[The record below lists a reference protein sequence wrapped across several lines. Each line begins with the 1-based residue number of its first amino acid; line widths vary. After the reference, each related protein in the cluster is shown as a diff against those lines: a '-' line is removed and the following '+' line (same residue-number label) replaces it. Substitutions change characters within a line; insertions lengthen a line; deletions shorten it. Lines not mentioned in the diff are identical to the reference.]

1 MLSLPN
7 FVVIGASRSGTT
19 SLHHYLGQHP
29 EIYVSPHKSPN
40 YFAAQD
46 PQPGWE
52 NATLQT
58 MAKQWISSRKAYEA
72 QFRGV
77 TNERA
82 VGDISPVYLQ
92 SIHTAKR
99 IKETLAPSTKFVA
112 ILRNPVDRA
121 YAHFLGRRR
130 DGLELVESF
139 DAIVERELSG
149 PLNHDI
155 VFGSYIGCGRY
166 HHFLKPFYEQFPA
179 DNIRVY
185 LFDQLQKDLPGLLR
199 DLFSFLDVD
208 PDYEVDTAFSH
219 NKTGIISNPLL
230 RSLWTRSVGLRTG
243 MRPYLPAF
251 IRHTSRSI
259 LAQQVSKPLLGADA
273 RLRISVALREDTQQ
287 LQQLIN
293 VDLSNWLSTDLHLNA
308 QS

>member
-1 MLSLPN
+1 MVSLPN

-29 EIYVSPHKSPN
+29 DIYVSPNKSPN
-40 YFAAQD
+40 YFVAQD
-46 PQPGWE
+46 PQPDWE
-52 NATLQT
+52 NATLQA
-58 MAKQWISSRKAYEA
+58 MASQWISSLTAYEA

-82 VGDISPVYLQ
+82 IGDISPVYLQ

-121 YAHFLGRRR
+121 YAHYLGRRR

-139 DAIVERELSG
+139 DAIVERELG
-149 PLNHDI
+149 GGLNQDI
-155 VFGSYIGCGRY
+155 AFGSYIGCGRY
-166 HHFLKPFYEQFPA
+166 YHFLKPFYEQFPA

-199 DLFSFLDVD
+199 DLFLFLDVD
-208 PDYEVDTAFSH
+208 PDYQVDTAFSH
-219 NKTGIISNPLL
+219 NQTGIIANPLL
-230 RSLWTRSVGLRTG
+230 RTLWIRSVGLRTR
-243 MRPYLPAF
+243 MRPYLPVS

-259 LAQQVSKPLLGADA
+259 LGQQVSKPLLGTDA
-273 RLRISVALREDTQQ
+273 RKKISAAVREDTLQ
-287 LQQLIN
+287 LQQLSGL
-293 VDLSNWLSTDLHLNA
+293 DLLSWLTT
-308 QS
+308 